1 MDSAPLAADV
11 TGWAEANRVCAA
23 YHARLETLPR
33 PPTADAMPLFLTRKV
48 DLTRA
53 VARQL
58 RALPARPPA
67 GRQLLAALERRA
79 IAFEQLAIAESEHD
93 DSRAELAILA
103 GQNADRAASRWS
115 RQLDA
120 AACGRTLF

>member
-1 MDSAPLAADV
+1 MGYHYFNKELIDDLVVDV
-11 TGWAEANRVCAA
+11 SKPEGE
-23 YHARLETLPR
+23 ARLAGIVRMALEHQVA
-33 PPTADAMPLFLTRKV
+33 PPSFMAGV
-48 DLTRA
+48 

-58 RALPARPPA
+58 RALPAQPPA

-93 DSRAELAILA
+93 DARAELAILA